1 MAIIDEIKN
10 RAKQEKKTIVL
21 PESEDKRILEAA
33 VRAEAEG
40 IANVVL
46 VGNIEKSREV
56 ARENNIDI
64 SSVKFVDIES
74 SEKLS
79 KYAEK
84 LYELRKHKG
93 MTIEEATKKIK
104 DPVYYGM
111 MMVKCEEADGLVS
124 GAVHSTA
131 DTLRP
136 ALQIIRTREGEK
148 LVSAFFLMEVPD
160 CEYGEKGVFIF
171 ADCGLNENP
180 TSEELAEIA
189 YSSSRSFERLVQKE
203 AIIGMLSYSTHGS
216 KESEI
221 TDKIKKATQIVNEKY
236 PQLKA
241 DGEIQLDVAIVP
253 EIAEMKSSGCKV
265 GGKCNTLIFPDLN
278 AGNIGYKLVRNLA
291 KAEAYGPV
299 CQGMA
304 KPVNDLSRSCNVE
317 DIIGVIAITA
327 LQAEKD
333 Y

>member
-1 MAIIDEIKN
+1 MAIINEIKN

-21 PESEDKRILEAA
+21 PEAEDKRILEAA

-79 KYAEK
+79 EYAEK
-84 LYELRKHKG
+84 LYELRKHKR